1 MPGIFTAS
9 VENQAIAT
17 ADGDVDLIEFTP
29 ADDHP
34 IELFGI
40 QIFFTTEVQE
50 AQEEWA
56 RFAVVRGNTTSG
68 NGTSLT
74 TLPNVDEGGDACSFT
89 AETYSTTPASA
100 GTGVNVMPFSVNV
113 RAGYE
118 IFLPEDCG
126 VKARGTSLLC
136 VRLLAALADAASA
149 TYCLWVKEH

>member
-1 MPGIFTAS
+1 MPGVFTLG

-17 ADGDVDLIEFTP
+17 ADTDVDLIEITP

-34 IELFGI
+34 VEVFGI

-56 RFAVVRGNTTSG
+56 RLAIVRGHTTSG

-74 TLPNVDEGGDACSFT
+74 AIYNVDEGADAASFT
-89 AETYSTTPASA
+89 AESYATTPASA
-100 GTGVNVMPFSVNV
+100 GTGVNVMPFAVNV

-118 IFLPEDCG
+118 IFLPEGCG
-126 VKARGTSLLC
+126 IKARGTSLLC
-136 VRLLAALADAASA
+136 LRLLAALADAASA
-149 TYCLWVKEH
+149 TFVLWVKEH